1 MGAWVH
7 HRVLLGSVLL
17 IFLAFC
23 VVIFPLFVFASC
35 TQCCQ
40 CLWITHS
47 WLPHRF
53 SPRLRPVYQMLPVSL
68 NYPFLIAP
76 SLFSSLYL
84 AIHFFYFLLL
94 AYKCTSWTLFLKRVM
109 CTKLYIYVFIR
120 NAWDLSLTYHHCDT
134 NNCFFMTTHYYCWY
148 QHYYEKIPK
157 VKSDKVIRRSTGN
170 TMVKMKRTKCQ
181 TLIYTE
187 GMQRFG
193 LYHIKSYNCNIG
205 DFLVVIMLLLCHK
218 WTDSKGSSKC
228 VSSNSLPIKH
238 IVSPWW
244 YIQLTT
250 SVV

>member
-1 MGAWVH
+1 
-7 HRVLLGSVLL
+7 
-17 IFLAFC
+17 
-23 VVIFPLFVFASC
+23 
-35 TQCCQ
+35 
-40 CLWITHS
+40 
-47 WLPHRF
+47 
-53 SPRLRPVYQMLPVSL
+53 
-68 NYPFLIAP
+68 
-76 SLFSSLYL
+76 L

-94 AYKCTSWTLFLKRVM
+94 AYRCTSWTLFLKRVM

-228 VSSNSLPIKH
+228 VASNSLPIKH